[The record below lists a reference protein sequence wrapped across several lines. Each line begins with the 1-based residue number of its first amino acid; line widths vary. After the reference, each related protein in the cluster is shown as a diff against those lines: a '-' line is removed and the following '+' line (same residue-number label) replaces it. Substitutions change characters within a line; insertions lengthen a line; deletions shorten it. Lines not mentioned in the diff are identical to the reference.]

1 MLNPNHACKT
11 PLSSRIALPI
21 ALPIALM
28 LAGIFGL
35 GIATIQPTKV
45 AQIPSAAPLSVP
57 AAVPTSSEHQ
67 LMGARATTPAPS
79 PEELV
84 SFCSKNVTERRSFV
98 VFKRGTCVVIN
109 EPCENPMEE
118 ARKILARCKDAGARF
133 LAEPTIEGEM
143 IVAFKDPVFQ
153 RFSKNELEKLKPW
166 LAQSASALLTPDE
179 SVAAGDGWS
188 VPGNAR
194 VGLLA
199 RRRMLEDAA
208 NSVPVKV
215 IRAKERALASR

>member
-21 ALPIALM
+21 ALM

-35 GIATIQPTKV
+35 GIATVQPARV
-45 AQIPSAAPLSVP
+45 AKIPATAQVILPAPEPASPERLSA
-57 AAVPTSSEHQ
+57 
-67 LMGARATTPAPS
+67 GAGATTPAPS

-84 SFCSKNVTERRSFV
+84 TFCSKNVTERRSFV

-133 LAEPTIEGEM
+133 LAEPTNEGEM
-143 IVAFKDPVFQ
+143 IVAFKDPVFH
-153 RFSKNELEKLKPW
+153 RFSKNELEKLQPW

-179 SVAAGDGWS
+179 SVAAGDSWS

-208 NSVPVKV
+208 NAVPVKI